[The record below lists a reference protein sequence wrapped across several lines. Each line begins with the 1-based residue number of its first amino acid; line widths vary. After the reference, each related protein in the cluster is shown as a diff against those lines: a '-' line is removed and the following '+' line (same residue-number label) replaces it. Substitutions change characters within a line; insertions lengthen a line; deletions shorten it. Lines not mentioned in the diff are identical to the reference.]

1 MSQEFTP
8 SGSEQNPQ
16 PMRPMQP
23 QQPKRNNTWIYVA
36 IIVLLLGTNIYL
48 FSSRS
53 KVTQQKE
60 AAEMQ
65 FANSDSSRRSVEGEY
80 NAALA
85 RLDEL
90 VSKNAQMDSLLTDRN
105 SEVSKLKR
113 QIDAIVKNK
122 NATAAD
128 LVKAKHLIAILNG
141 KVKTYQERIAELEK
155 QNTELTYQNVVA
167 THERDSAVTENIGLQ
182 QKAKLGAVLHVSNIR
197 MTPIQLK
204 RGGTKEKETT
214 RASRVD
220 ILRIMFDI
228 DENRV
233 AESGKKEL
241 FLKIIGPEG
250 NVLSN
255 AAYGSGVTS
264 TADGQTLN
272 YTLLKQI
279 DLQTGVPVKD
289 VTIDWHQDSDYKKGT
304 YQIEIYNEGYKVGG
318 GNVSLR

>member
-1 MSQEFTP
+1 MSQEFNP
-8 SGSEQNPQ
+8 SEQNPQ

-23 QQPKRNNTWIYVA
+23 QQPKRSNTWIYIAV
-36 IIVLLLGTNIYL
+36 IILLLGTNIYL
-48 FSSRS
+48 FTSRN
-53 KVTQQKE
+53 KVAEQKE

-65 FANSDSSRRSVEGEY
+65 YANADSSRRSVEGEY

-113 QIDAIVKNK
+113 QIDAIVKNR
-122 NATAAD
+122 NATASD
-128 LVKAKHLIAILNG
+128 LAKAKKLVERLNG
-141 KVKTYQERIAELEK
+141 KVKTYEERIAELEK
-155 QNTELTYQNVVA
+155 SNQELSYQNVVIS
-167 THERDSAVTENIGLQ
+167 HERDSAVTENVGLQ
-182 QKAKLGAVLHVSNIR
+182 QKAKLGAVLHASNIR

-204 RGGTKEKETT
+204 RGGTKEKETSK
-214 RASRVD
+214 ASRVD
-220 ILRIMFDI
+220 MIRIMFDI

-241 FLKIIGPEG
+241 FLKVVGPDG

-279 DLQTGVPVKD
+279 ELQTGVPVKD
-289 VTIDWHQDSDYKKGT
+289 VSIDWHQDNDYKKGN
-304 YQIEIYNEGYKVGG
+304 YQIEIYNEGYKVGSG
-318 GNVSLR
+318 SVSLR